1 MIDDIKS
8 NPSLSYKDWTAASI
22 LFDDSQLA
30 VINEFKNHSIPL
42 PAYFNTKIK
51 GGIVSEDPIMSW
63 PEKNVLIFSQDATN
77 VDLDEC
83 KSRGWTAFRIL
94 EVDASTLLKELI

>member
-8 NPSLSYKDWTAASI
+8 SPSVAYKDWTAASI

-30 VINEFKNHSIPL
+30 AIKEFGSLSIPM
-42 PAYFNTKIK
+42 PTYFHTKIK

-63 PEKNVLIFSQDATN
+63 PDKNVLIFSQDATDG
-77 VDLDEC
+77 DLAEC

-94 EVDASTLLKELI
+94 EVDASTLLKEVI